1 MTPKQHKSTPAQ
13 NPLHG
18 FGSSSS
24 IPPIPFHIRFS
35 DEKAKTEFFENFQA
49 RGVHPKCQVI
59 LSDFFDTMLPYVIQ
73 TRGWESLYEKPV
85 RCLIMFIQEF
95 YSIIH
100 DIDTSVPQFVS
111 TFRGTLIVVT
121 LDLTSEVLN
130 LPRVAH
136 PDYLGYESLQTMSR
150 DDLISHF
157 HGTPF
162 VWGGNLNTL

>member
-1 MTPKQHKSTPAQ
+1 M
-13 NPLHG
+13 
-18 FGSSSS
+18 
-24 IPPIPFHIRFS
+24 
-35 DEKAKTEFFENFQA
+35 
-49 RGVHPKCQVI
+49 
-59 LSDFFDTMLPYVIQ
+59 
-73 TRGWESLYEKPV
+73 

-136 PDYLGYESLQTMSR
+136 PDYLRYESLRTMSR

-157 HGTPF
+157 YRTPF